1 MVSSLTVRSVSPT
14 PTPSKKA
21 AAALAAFSLDSP
33 TKVSKKLFV
42 KLTDDERLPES
53 PDTIGDDDEEVDEE
67 AQLRELRKK
76 FVGEVDLPESE
87 EPLLK
92 ESKRR
97 FVLFPIQYNEIWQMY
112 KKAEASFWTAEEMD
126 LSKDLHDWNNR
137 MNDNE
142 RHFISHV
149 LAFFAASDGIVN
161 ENLLERFS
169 NEVQAAEARCFYGFQ
184 IMMEN
189 IHSETYSLLIDAY
202 IKDPAQREYLF
213 DAIETIPCIKRKAEW
228 ALRWI
233 SDQESTF
240 AERLVAFAA
249 VEGIFFSG
257 SFASIFWM
265 KKRGLMPGLT
275 FSNELI
281 SRDEGMHT
289 DFACLLFSHLKR
301 RPHPEVV
308 KHIIVEAVKIEQ
320 EFLTDALPVKL
331 IGMNA
336 DLMCQYIEFVADRLL
351 VSLGNEKHFNKTN
364 PFDFMDMISLQGKT
378 NFFEKRVSDY
388 SKAGIN
394 HSSTT
399 DNTAQSSKTLY
410 VPSFHSVPNHFTNVP
425 FVVLLTKTFRCF
437 FLLVSVFLC

>member
-1 MVSSLTVRSVSPT
+1 MASVVRPT
-14 PTPSKKA
+14 TPVNHTAPEATPSKKA
-21 AAALAAFSLDSP
+21 AAALQAISLESPIKP
-33 TKVSKKLFV
+33 TKKPII
-42 KLTDDERLPES
+42 DDARRSSS
-53 PDTIGDDDEEVDEE
+53 PDSEVEKKEDELVI
-67 AQLRELRKK
+67 RKR
-76 FVGEVDLPESE
+76 FVGDVDLPESQ
-87 EPLLK
+87 EPLLM

-97 FVLFPIQYNEIWQMY
+97 FVLFPIQYHEIWQMY

-137 MNDNE
+137 LNDKE

-161 ENLLERFS
+161 ENLIERFS

-189 IHSETYSLLIDAY
+189 IHSETYSLLIDTY
-202 IKDPAQREYLF
+202 IKDPAEREYLF
-213 DAIETIPCIKRKAEW
+213 DAVETVPCVKKKADW
-228 ALRWI
+228 ALTWI
-233 SDQESTF
+233 SDRQATF

-257 SFASIFWM
+257 SFASIFWL

-301 RPHPEVV
+301 RPHPDTVNE
-308 KHIIVEAVKIEQ
+308 IITQAVAIEQ
-320 EFLTDALPVKL
+320 EFLTDALPVAL

-336 DLMCQYIEFVADRLL
+336 ELMCQYIEFVADRLL
-351 VSLGNEKHFNKTN
+351 VALGCPKHYNSMN

-388 SKAGIN
+388 SKAN
-394 HSSTT
+394 VNTTSTPA
-399 DNTAQSSKTLY
+399 TAAA
-410 VPSFHSVPNHFTNVP
+410 PSNGKSFTIDED
-425 FVVLLTKTFRCF
+425 F
-437 FLLVSVFLC
+437 